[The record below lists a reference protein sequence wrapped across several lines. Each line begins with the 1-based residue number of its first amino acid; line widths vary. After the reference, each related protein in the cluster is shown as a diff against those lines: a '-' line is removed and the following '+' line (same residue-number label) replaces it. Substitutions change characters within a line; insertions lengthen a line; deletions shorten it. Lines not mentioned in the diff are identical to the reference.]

1 MKRDKLILND
11 GTVAYLEPGAS
22 LTGLTAVFDDWTA
35 AAVVMS
41 KLTEENLNGA
51 QVQADDGRVWVE
63 LTDVVIQPGAW
74 EKKADGLFITISL
87 REKTELEKRM
97 DSVEAEQAAFN
108 EGQGIQDGA
117 IAELAEITGGEA

>member
-22 LTGLTAVFDDWTA
+22 LTGLTVVFDDWTA

-41 KLTEENLNGA
+41 KVTEENINGA

-63 LTDVVIQPGAW
+63 FADVVILPGAW
-74 EKKADGLFITISL
+74 QLKDDGLHITITL
-87 REKTELEKRM
+87 REKTEVEKRL
-97 DSVEAEQAAFN
+97 DNVEA
-108 EGQGIQDGA
+108 GQGIQDGA
-117 IAELAEITGGEA
+117 IAELAEIAGGEA